1 MSIKINKIKQPD
13 ATIEAGTEIMKGFN
27 RHKLGEEKYIV
38 IEEIFYA
45 AIDAQMKDIAKKCL
59 LKLQTKFPTSETV
72 KRLKAMYFEMIGS
85 E

>member
-27 RHKLGEEKYIV
+27 RHKLGEESNTFKHLKYNYNPKNHLLEYIV

-45 AIDAQMKDIAKKCL
+45 AIDAQMKDIAK
-59 LKLQTKFPTSETV
+59 V
-72 KRLKAMYFEMIGS
+72 KKINLFNL
-85 E
+85 